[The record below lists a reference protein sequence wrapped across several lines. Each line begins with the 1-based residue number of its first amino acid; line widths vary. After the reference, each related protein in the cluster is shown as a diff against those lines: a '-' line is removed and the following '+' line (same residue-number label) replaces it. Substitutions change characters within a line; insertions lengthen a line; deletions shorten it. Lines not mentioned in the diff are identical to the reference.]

1 MSLQEGSTLHGRM
14 LASGPLV
21 SQTPRSLTDVN
32 QLQRIAVI
40 APGFEAAG
48 EWTHSNHPFAEQL
61 QRRTGAGGFVWSR
74 TI

>member
-1 MSLQEGSTLHGRM
+1 M
-14 LASGPLV
+14 LASGLLV
-21 SQTPRSLTDVN
+21 SQTPRSLTDID
-32 QLQRIAVI
+32 QFQRIAVV

-48 EWTHSNHPFAEQL
+48 EGPYADHPFAEQL